1 MTEEQHQTETPV
13 VVEEQ
18 RPQPKKRQRRVMVD
32 VTVVTQ
38 EGEGALVQWAK
49 PDTNYVSRGFV
60 AVADVEDGKCDKA
73 VLKAAHPYG
82 VPWAKLL
89 VLEPIVEIV
98 PERVEDELHR
108 RQIWTV
114 SDIEGNAMGAQHALL
129 AAAALSIGDLHNR
142 GSKYERSE
150 KDEGG

>member
-1 MTEEQHQTETPV
+1 MIEEQQQDEV

-18 RPQPKKRQRRVMVD
+18 QPQPKKRQRRVLVD
-32 VTVVTQ
+32 VTVISQ
-38 EGEGALVQWAK
+38 AGEGALVQWMK
-49 PDTNYVSRGFV
+49 PDGKHVSRGFV
-60 AVADVEDGKCDKA
+60 AAADVKDGKCDKA

-89 VLEPIVEIV
+89 VLDPIVEIV

-114 SDIEGNAMGAQHALL
+114 ADIEGNAMTAQHALL
-129 AAAALSIGDLHNR
+129 FVAGLSIGDLHNR

>member
-1 MTEEQHQTETPV
+1 MTEEQQDEV
-13 VVEEQ
+13 VVAEEQ
-18 RPQPKKRQRRVMVD
+18 PQPKKRQRRVMVD

-38 EGEGALVQWAK
+38 EGEGALVQWMK
-49 PDTNYVSRGFV
+49 PDGKNVVRGFV
-60 AVADVEDGKCDKA
+60 AVADVKDGKCDKA
-73 VLKAAHPYG
+73 VLKAAHSYG

-89 VLEPIVEIV
+89 VLDPIVEIV

-114 SDIEGNAMGAQHALL
+114 ADIEGNTMGAQHALL
-129 AAAALSIGDLHNR
+129 TVAKLSIGDLHNR